1 MTLPRSLRRL
11 PWRDLKYALWL
22 PPYLLIFLLLERLP
36 AGRYWATQLPI
47 DARIPF
53 CEWFVIPYCLWYP
66 FLVLTGLYLLARDR
80 GAFRRYMLFLGTS
93 FLLSEA
99 VWLLIPS
106 IQELRPVSLPREN
119 PLTALV
125 AALYRVDTNTN
136 VFPSVHVLG
145 ALGAALAAGDCQALR
160 GRRTVRTAAAVLAA
174 AICLSTVFIK
184 QHSVLDAA
192 AGLLLGGLLARA
204 VYRRSPA
211 LRFSRRTA
219 QPRAFADIRRGA
231 PRFFMR
237 KPREQGNP
245 PLTSPPRRAI
255 IFPKDRGAGSG

>member
-1 MTLPRSLRRL
+1 MRLSLRRL
-11 PWRDLKYALWL
+11 PWRELKYALWL
-22 PPYLLIFLLLERLP
+22 PLYLLLFLALERLP

-66 FLVLTGLYLLARDR
+66 LLVWVGLYLLRWDRD
-80 GAFRRYMLFLGTS
+80 AFRRYMLFLGTA
-93 FLLSEA
+93 FLLSEL
-99 VWLLIPS
+99 VWLLVPNG
-106 IQELRPVSLPREN
+106 QDLRPATFPREN

-125 AALYRVDTNTN
+125 AGLYRVDTNTN

-145 ALGAALAAGDCQALR
+145 AIGAALAMRDCREGKRLPQAGI
-160 GRRTVRTAAAVLAA
+160 TALAA

-192 AGLLLGGLLARA
+192 AGLLLGVLLARA
-204 VYRRSPA
+204 VYRRSPV

-219 QPRAFADIRRGA
+219 
-231 PRFFMR
+231 
-237 KPREQGNP
+237 
-245 PLTSPPRRAI
+245 
-255 IFPKDRGAGSG
+255 